1 VIFANAAV
9 GVWGVAAHFLH
20 RLRGRPYWIATGVAE
35 GCIAV
40 QVVLGTILLGLHR
53 KPSNFHVFYGVLL
66 VVGPTLAWV
75 YRSEPAI
82 RRRVYLFYGLA
93 GLFFMGLAIRAYLV
107 VHR

>member
-1 VIFANAAV
+1 MVFANGIV
-9 GVWGVAAHFLH
+9 GVWGVVAHWKTA
-20 RLRGRPYWIATGVAE
+20 LRGRPYWVATGIAQ
-35 GCIAV
+35 GFIAV
-40 QVVLGTILLGLHR
+40 QVILGTVLLALDR
-53 KPSNFHVFYGVLL
+53 KPSSFHIFYGVLL

-82 RRRVYLFYGLA
+82 KRRVYLFYGLA